1 MGKIPVIVDCDPGH
15 DDMMALVIA
24 CCSPELEV
32 KLVTTVS
39 GNKSLEL
46 VTRNALNVLH
56 YIGADDI
63 PLAEGSDRPLVR
75 AKDHVNPKLAE
86 FRRHTGAIEN
96 GAHGVTGLDGFT
108 FPDKNPK
115 KPIEI
120 RAVEAMAKVLRESK
134 EKVTLIPTG
143 PLTNVALLIRC
154 YPDLVNKIEK
164 ISMMGGTSE
173 FVFTRP
179 YMEFN
184 TFVDPEATKIVF
196 ESGIPIDMYG
206 YDVTYSVLYDEEVVK
221 RIAAYS
227 NQTPHMVAELLKTF
241 MYRHNGAFKWL
252 GLTDTCPIHDACA
265 VAGVVDPTLITKSR
279 MLHVDIETGGT
290 FFDGATVCDY
300 AEALSLPANVRVIY
314 RMDNPRVFDL
324 MERCAAAGK

>member
-1 MGKIPVIVDCDPGH
+1 M
-15 DDMMALVIA
+15 
-24 CCSPELEV
+24 
-32 KLVTTVS
+32 
-39 GNKSLEL
+39 
-46 VTRNALNVLH
+46 
-56 YIGADDI
+56 
-63 PLAEGSDRPLVR
+63 
-75 AKDHVNPKLAE
+75 
-86 FRRHTGAIEN
+86 
-96 GAHGVTGLDGFT
+96 
-108 FPDKNPK
+108 
-115 KPIEI
+115 
-120 RAVEAMAKVLRESK
+120 
-134 EKVTLIPTG
+134 
-143 PLTNVALLIRC
+143 
-154 YPDLVNKIEK
+154 NKIEK

-227 NQTPHMVAELLKTF
+227 NQTSHMVAELLKTF
-241 MYRHNGAFKWL
+241 MYRHNGAFQWL